1 MTQVELLQKLKETE
15 LPVRY
20 SHFKEPQTPPYMTYA
35 FSYSDDFMAD
45 NFNYLEVSNFQI
57 ELYTDKKEPPTEKKV
72 EDKLKEM
79 GMSYMKL
86 ETYIESEELFQII
99 YEIQLIGG

>member
-1 MTQVELLQKLKETE
+1 MTQVELYEKLKEIG

-20 SHFKEPQTPPYMTYA
+20 RHFKEPPEPPYLIYL
-35 FSYSDDFMAD
+35 FSYSDDLTAD
-45 NFNYLEVSNFQI
+45 NVNYTEISNYQI
-57 ELYTDKKEPPTEKKV
+57 ELYTKIKDPKTEKKV

-79 GMSYMKL
+79 SMPYMKL
-86 ETYIESEELFQII
+86 ETYIESENLFQVV